1 MDKITYLAELA
12 EGLARWV
19 PERERQDILRYYA
32 EYFEEAG
39 PGKEGDVIAELG
51 DPWALSCR
59 LAVEG
64 GYVTQEA
71 ANSWTP
77 PRKKTKVWPFVLAG
91 AMACVAIVA
100 VSVGM
105 MASRIGRVVGG
116 FVGGSAANQA
126 LVEEDPDYAWAVPII
141 PHEPGVAYIEG
152 EEMSDGIWSMEDGNL
167 DAFDSVDVEISLGNI
182 TITGGEDYTLAIQQS
197 GDLGGYRLNW
207 SVEDGTLKIRDGSEG
222 GHHIGF
228 EELGTVFG
236 KTAMD
241 VVITVPDTAR
251 LGRVTAKS
259 DMGDV
264 FVSDLAAE
272 KVTAETDMGDVQCY
286 EVSGVKKL
294 DLKSDM
300 GDVTIGM
307 GGLEDGVDIDL
318 ETSMGTVEAN
328 MGCYERDCAYEVKTD
343 MGTVRVNGRD
353 YGSKAEQKGNMPY
366 KLDIEDDMGDVN
378 VYFYTGQGG

>member
-1 MDKITYLAELA
+1 MP
-12 EGLARWV
+12 GL
-19 PERERQDILRYYA
+19 RQSFRMSR
-32 EYFEEAG
+32 
-39 PGKEGDVIAELG
+39 V
-51 DPWALSCR
+51 
-59 LAVEG
+59 
-64 GYVTQEA
+64 
-71 ANSWTP
+71 
-77 PRKKTKVWPFVLAG
+77 
-91 AMACVAIVA
+91 
-100 VSVGM
+100 
-105 MASRIGRVVGG
+105 SRILKAKKCLTASGPWRT
-116 FVGGSAANQA
+116 
-126 LVEEDPDYAWAVPII
+126 
-141 PHEPGVAYIEG
+141 
-152 EEMSDGIWSMEDGNL
+152 GIWTLLTLLTWRSAWGT
-167 DAFDSVDVEISLGNI
+167 SPSP
-182 TITGGEDYTLAIQQS
+182 GGEDYTLAIQQS

-343 MGTVRVNGRD
+343 MGTVCVNGRD